1 VAAQFEA
8 ARIADKLRRKLE
20 ADLAEHQG
28 RELYAAAAPDETG
41 VRRLLQRLPSGGKME
56 DLRAIA
62 QSFTAQGKAVFAAAL
77 EDPPAVLLAV
87 SADSG
92 MDAGKLLKSALTQA
106 GGRGGGN
113 QRMAQGSLPSREALE
128 QVLSSIK
135 IS

>member
-1 VAAQFEA
+1 
-8 ARIADKLRRKLE
+8 
-20 ADLAEHQG
+20 
-28 RELYAAAAPDETG
+28 
-41 VRRLLQRLPSGGKME
+41 ME